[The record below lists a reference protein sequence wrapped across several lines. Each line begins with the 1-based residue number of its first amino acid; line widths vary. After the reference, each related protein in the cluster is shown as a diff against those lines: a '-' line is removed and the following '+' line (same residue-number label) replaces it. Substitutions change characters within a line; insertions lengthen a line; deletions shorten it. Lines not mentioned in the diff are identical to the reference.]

1 MIRIYQKGTH
11 LEGAVASFEEELARQ
26 RAMKNDKAQRLAAL
40 PGEIDRISRA
50 EARAV
55 LPELYKAIRALQA
68 KGISDDRQRAIV
80 KESTFETGVK
90 FVQYDIRPALL
101 SRGRVEGWR
110 FWLEGGLCLDVPLV
124 GTAAITT
131 SMRSDRY
138 PLETFA
144 QMGHY
149 TESRTSYEPAWGP
162 AGRPYSERRQQSTRY
177 EAAKLF
183 QEAIAGIVRYL
194 TYID

>member
-1 MIRIYQKGTH
+1 M
-11 LEGAVASFEEELARQ
+11 ASFEEELARQ
-26 RAMKNDKAQRLAAL
+26 RAMKNDKAQRQASL

-55 LPELYKAIRALQA
+55 LPELYKAIRALQV
-68 KGISDDRQRAIV
+68 KGVSADRQRAIV
-80 KESTFETGVK
+80 KESTLETGVK
-90 FVQYDIRPALL
+90 DVTYLIKPSLL

-110 FWLEGGLCLDVPLV
+110 FYLEGMCLNVPLV
-124 GTAAITT
+124 GTATITT
-131 SMRSDRY
+131 YMDSERY
-138 PLETFA
+138 PLDTFA
-144 QMGHY
+144 EMGHY
-149 TESRTSYEPAWGP
+149 TESRTTYEPAWGP

-183 QEAIAGIVRYL
+183 EQAIARIVRYL